1 MSIFVTQYYHKQK
14 SLQYNYI
21 KYEIIERAC
30 KIYALYKI
38 KLLYNLKKN
47 YKKMLENF
55 NTYGSIFRLVY
66 RYIYLYYGL
75 RFKSLNKYF

>member
-38 KLLYNLKKN
+38 KLLYNLKF
-47 YKKMLENF
+47 YK
-55 NTYGSIFRLVY
+55 
-66 RYIYLYYGL
+66 
-75 RFKSLNKYF
+75 